1 MEVNFYD
8 IEKENETKLKFAV
21 ICATYQG
28 KWIYS
33 KHKQRTTWEIP
44 GGHREIDESIN
55 KTAERE
61 LYEETGAIDFEI
73 TPVSDYS
80 VTVNDVTTF
89 GRLYYSEVKE
99 LGELP
104 NLEIGEIKLFSDL
117 PENLTY
123 PQIQPYLYEKVSSF
137 IEKLL

>member
-1 MEVNFYD
+1 MKVNFYD

-33 KHKQRTTWEIP
+33 KHKQRTTWETP
-44 GGHREIDESIN
+44 GGHREIGESIN
-55 KTAERE
+55 K
-61 LYEETGAIDFEI
+61 
-73 TPVSDYS
+73 
-80 VTVNDVTTF
+80 
-89 GRLYYSEVKE
+89 

-104 NLEIGEIKLFSDL
+104 NLEIGEIKLFDNL

-137 IEKLL
+137 IIFCNRKIK